1 MSYIRLIKQQ
11 RFRIWML
18 ILKVLEKAVRKT
30 IRILNLYWIIIVLIQ
45 IQSIVYKI
53 QDQLLIKALKVILGL

>member
-11 RFRIWML
+11 RFRIWIL